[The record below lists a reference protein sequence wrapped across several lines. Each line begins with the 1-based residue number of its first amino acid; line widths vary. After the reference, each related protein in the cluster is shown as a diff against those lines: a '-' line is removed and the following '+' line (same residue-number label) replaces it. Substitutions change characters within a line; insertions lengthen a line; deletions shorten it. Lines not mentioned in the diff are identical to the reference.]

1 LGGTPI
7 ALQSLGKKFV
17 SKERMFVAGKQIKN
31 NKIKRALQMIYF
43 FYDGDMM
50 IMFFFSYK
58 LFYFVSK
65 RTNVCCRKTNK
76 MKRALQMIYFFS
88 FYFFMMMI

>member
-43 FYDGDMM
+43 FYDGDIM
-50 IMFFFSYK
+50 IMFFFF
-58 LFYFVSK
+58 L
-65 RTNVCCRKTNK
+65 
-76 MKRALQMIYFFS
+76 
-88 FYFFMMMI
+88 